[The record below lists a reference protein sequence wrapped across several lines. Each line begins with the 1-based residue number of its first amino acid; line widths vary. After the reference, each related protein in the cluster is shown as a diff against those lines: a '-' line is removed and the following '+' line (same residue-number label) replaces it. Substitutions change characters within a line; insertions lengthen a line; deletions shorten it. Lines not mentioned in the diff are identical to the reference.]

1 MRIPM
6 AVLVGMALLA
16 PGVVLAQSTASPA
29 MQQNPNVAQNWAT
42 EQNAATPNGRIYP
55 GDIYGPAPVIMRQE
69 SAAPS
74 AAAPARMPQY
84 STGAQ
89 GAEVRDPRVVSAVQE
104 ALNRRGY
111 SVPVTGVPTTDTR
124 NALVN
129 YQANTGIHPSGEID
143 LATLSALNIQ
153 NSVATTE
160 GSASTGSGGAMRG
173 PQGMSPT
180 MSPNTAGRSGNT
192 PR

>member
-6 AVLVGMALLA
+6 AVLAGAVLLA
-16 PGVVLAQSTASPA
+16 PGVALAQSTASPA

-55 GDIYGPAPVIMRQE
+55 GDIYGPAPVIVRQE

-89 GAEVRDPRVVSAVQE
+89 GAELRDPRVVSAVQE

-111 SVPVTGVPTTDTR
+111 SVPVSGVPSTDTR
-124 NALVN
+124 NALVS

-143 LATLSALNIQ
+143 MATLSALNIQ
-153 NSVATTE
+153 NSVAATE
-160 GSASTGSGGAMRG
+160 GAASPGAGGAMTRG
-173 PQGMSPT
+173 QGMRPM
-180 MSPNTAGRSGNT
+180 MSPNTGGNM